1 MIKHTGGI
9 FAGIK
14 SHNMLCNKPY
24 SRLQVKRWL
33 LTACILIIIG
43 CASTPSDVDQNFT
56 EALFENADSL
66 SVAVL
71 PFVDKTGA
79 DGIAKLVR
87 NAFYRHLSVRRYRD
101 IELYVVDGILAEHNL
116 NDPTVLLKMP
126 VTELGRLL
134 DCDAVVLGEVTAY
147 EKIFLG
153 VYSQMAVGAAISI
166 WDSRSGQMVWFDRH
180 VTRIHEGGVP
190 FSLFE
195 VPFISLRT
203 GWNLREKVKMRTVDE
218 LSRYLTSRIPPGP
231 AGDRYTGKISES
243 LSN

>member
-1 MIKHTGGI
+1 
-9 FAGIK
+9 
-14 SHNMLCNKPY
+14 MLCIKFE
-24 SRLQVKRWL
+24 SRSQAKRWL
-33 LTACILIIIG
+33 LTAFILIVIG
-43 CASTPSDVDQNFT
+43 CASTPSTVNQNLT
-56 EALFENADSL
+56 EPLFENAESI

-79 DGIAKLVR
+79 DGIAKLLR

-101 IELYVVDGILAEHNL
+101 IELYVIDGILAEHNL
-116 NDPTVLLKMP
+116 TDPTVLLKMH

-147 EKIFLG
+147 EKVFLG
-153 VYSQMAVGAAISI
+153 IYSQMAVGAAISI

-180 VTRIHEGGVP
+180 VTRTHEGGVP
-190 FSLFE
+190 FSFFE
-195 VPFISLRT
+195 VPFISLRS

-218 LSRYLTSRIPPGP
+218 LSRYLTGRIPYP